1 LLHDGQPRVSVSRAI
16 CAGLLKTRVFKLE
29 RLILKMAASKPS
41 MDDEAKQL
49 AAGSVNILAAWYEE
63 ARDENQL
70 LMSDFHHRTRSW
82 LFRDEQA

>member
-1 LLHDGQPRVSVSRAI
+1 M
-16 CAGLLKTRVFKLE
+16 FKLE

-41 MDDEAKQL
+41 ADDVAKQL
-49 AAGSVNILAAWYEE
+49 AAWSVNSFAAGYEE
-63 ARDENQL
+63 ARNEKQL